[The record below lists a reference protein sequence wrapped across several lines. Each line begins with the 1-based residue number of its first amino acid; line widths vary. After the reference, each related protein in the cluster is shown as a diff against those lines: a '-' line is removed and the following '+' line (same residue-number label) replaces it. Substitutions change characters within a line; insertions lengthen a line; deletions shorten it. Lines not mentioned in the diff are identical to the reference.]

1 MKVFETNKQEPY
13 FSYILSGKKTVEG
26 RLNKGKFLEMQVGD
40 ILKVNGSAEF
50 IIIGKNVYTSFKEM
64 IESEG
69 LKNVIPDAVDVD
81 EAVSVYRQFYSV
93 EDELKYGVVAIG
105 IKKT

>member
-13 FSYILSGKKTVEG
+13 FGYILSGEKTVEG
-26 RLNKGKFLEMQVGD
+26 RLNKGKFLEIQVGD
-40 ILKVNGSAEF
+40 ILKVNGSTEF
-50 IIIGKNVYTSFKEM
+50 VITSKNIYKSFKEM
-64 IESEG
+64 IETEG
-69 LKNVIPDAVDVD
+69 VKNVIPDAVDSD

-105 IKKT
+105 IKKR